1 MALRSTDTKMI
12 ALIDKKLPLSKETL
26 SIIDNHCVNACGQHK
41 LSFLDAIQLFAPV
54 EKVQIF
60 ELVTP
65 QLTLGTIK
73 TLTFENEKKSHLEKQ
88 KRL

>member
-1 MALRSTDTKMI
+1 MALRSTDTKII

-26 SIIDNHCVNACGQHK
+26 SIIAYHCVNACGQHK
-41 LSFLDAIQLFAPV
+41 SLDAIQLFALAPV

-73 TLTFENEKKSHLEKQ
+73 TLTFEK
-88 KRL
+88 